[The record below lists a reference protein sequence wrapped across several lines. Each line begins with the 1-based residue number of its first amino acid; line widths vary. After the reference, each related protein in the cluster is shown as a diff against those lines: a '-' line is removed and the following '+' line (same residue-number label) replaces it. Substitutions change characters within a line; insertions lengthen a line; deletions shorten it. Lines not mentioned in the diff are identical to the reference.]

1 MCHGISSPRHTSINA
16 PSNSVCINVDRG
28 AGASTRAEARA
39 RQKGR
44 TRGQHPQGCPV
55 LLPRLKSTRVGLR
68 ILTPGTPPFKEGA
81 AERHS
86 LTWERVSKGIGRER
100 TQKSGFPGLPDHPTT
115 RASAPPLRDSAQS
128 NNPKQDATDFGR
140 LVKWVVLR
148 ARPITAITVR
158 PASLTFTRLRAELWS
173 TNPSLATASGSP
185 AIR

>member
-86 LTWERVSKGIGRER
+86 LTWERVSKGMGRER

-140 LVKWVVLR
+140 VVKR
-148 ARPITAITVR
+148 GC
-158 PASLTFTRLRAELWS
+158 
-173 TNPSLATASGSP
+173 ATSSP
-185 AIR
+185 DHGDYGETSKSNRYSP